1 MNKNKRLSIG
11 TCLMMVFLAVVTTAN
26 ICVFGMTELY
36 NRRLGDLQAA
46 EAKYDRLEELMAVVD
61 KYYVGEYDMDAAM
74 DGVLAGFIDGVGD
87 RWSYYCNDEEYAA
100 LQESNTNSYVG
111 IGVTISTE
119 YNGGYTITEV
129 TSGSPAEQAGLR
141 AFDVITSVDGVDTAT
156 FEDYSAL
163 VNVVRGEAGT
173 VVNLGIRRGDEN
185 LTFDI
190 TRAAVYNPGIESRM
204 IGEIGFIS
212 IDGFDRNVDVEFAE
226 ELNALVEQG
235 AKGLVFDVRFNGGGY
250 VDVMSNM
257 LDLLLPEGT
266 IITMSDNSGE
276 TTEYR
281 SAAGQISLPM
291 VVLTNEYS
299 ISAAEFF
306 AAVLQEY
313 GVATVVGDHT
323 TGKGYAQTIIPLT
336 EGAVNLSTLKY
347 YTPKG
352 VSLADTGI
360 QPDIEISLSEEDF
373 YNFYSLTDA
382 QDTQLQKALEVLGVP
397 PATTEP
403 EAPAEPELP
412 AETDVEPVGD
422 GEADAE
428 GDSEVQP

>member
-1 MNKNKRLSIG
+1 MNKKSVNLG
-11 TCLMMVFLAVVTTAN
+11 TCLMLIFLAVVTTAN
-26 ICVFGMTELY
+26 VCVFGMTEMY
-36 NRRLGDLQAA
+36 NRKLGDLQAA

-87 RWSYYCNDEEYAA
+87 KWSYYCNAEEYEA
-100 LQESNTNSYVG
+100 LKESNANSYVG

-119 YNGGYTITEV
+119 YEGGYAITDV
-129 TSGSPAEQAGLR
+129 TGGSPAEQAGLR
-141 AFDVITSVDGVDTAT
+141 PFDVITSVDGVGTDT

-163 VNVVRGEAGT
+163 VNVVRGEEGT
-173 VVNLGIRRGDEN
+173 VVNIGIRRGEEN

-190 TRAAVYNPGIESRM
+190 TRAAVFNPGIEARM
-204 IGEIGFIS
+204 IGEIGYIS

-226 ELNALVEQG
+226 ELNELVSQG

-281 SAAGQISLPM
+281 SKEGQISLPM

-352 VSLADTGI
+352 ISLADVGI
-360 QPDIEISLSEEDF
+360 QPDIEISLSDEDF
-373 YNFYSLTDA
+373 YNFYSLTDE
-382 QDTQLQKALEVLGVP
+382 QDTQLQKALETLGVQ
-397 PATTEP
+397 PAPVEP
-403 EAPAEPELP
+403 EVPAEPVTESAGEDTDP
-412 AETDVEPVGD
+412 ET
-422 GEADAE
+422 
-428 GDSEVQP
+428 QP

>member
-1 MNKNKRLSIG
+1 MNKKSVNLG
-11 TCLMMVFLAVVTTAN
+11 TCLMLIFLAVVTTAN
-26 ICVFGMTELY
+26 VCVFGMTEMY
-36 NRRLGDLQAA
+36 NRKLGDLQAA

-87 RWSYYCNDEEYAA
+87 KWSYYCNAEEYEA
-100 LQESNTNSYVG
+100 LKESNANSYVG

-119 YNGGYTITEV
+119 YEGGYAITDV
-129 TSGSPAEQAGLR
+129 TGGSPAEQAGLR
-141 AFDVITSVDGVDTAT
+141 PFDVITSVDGVGTDT

-163 VNVVRGEAGT
+163 VNVVRGEEGT
-173 VVNLGIRRGDEN
+173 VVNIGIRRGEEN

-190 TRAAVYNPGIESRM
+190 TRAAVFNPGIEARM
-204 IGEIGFIS
+204 IGEIGYIS

-226 ELNALVEQG
+226 ELNALVSQG

-281 SAAGQISLPM
+281 SKEGQISLPM

-336 EGAVNLSTLKY
+336 EGAVNLSTLRY

-352 VSLADTGI
+352 VSLADVGI
-360 QPDIEISLSEEDF
+360 QPDIEISLSDEDF
-373 YNFYSLTDA
+373 YNFYSLTDE
-382 QDTQLQKALEVLGVP
+382 QDTQLQKALETLGVQ
-397 PATTEP
+397 PAPVEP
-403 EAPAEPELP
+403 EVPAEPVTEP
-412 AETDVEPVGD
+412 AGEETDPET
-422 GEADAE
+422 
-428 GDSEVQP
+428 QP

>member
-1 MNKNKRLSIG
+1 MNKKSVNLG
-11 TCLMMVFLAVVTTAN
+11 TCLMLIFLAVVTTAN
-26 ICVFGMTELY
+26 VCVFGMTEMY
-36 NRRLGDLQAA
+36 NRKLGDLQAA

-87 RWSYYCNDEEYAA
+87 KWSYYCNAEEYEA
-100 LQESNTNSYVG
+100 LKESNANSYVG

-119 YNGGYTITEV
+119 YEGGYAITDV
-129 TSGSPAEQAGLR
+129 TGGSPAEQAGLR
-141 AFDVITSVDGVDTAT
+141 PFDVITSVDGVGTDT

-163 VNVVRGEAGT
+163 VNVVRGEEGT
-173 VVNLGIRRGDEN
+173 VVNIGIRRGEEN

-190 TRAAVYNPGIESRM
+190 TRAAVFNPGIEARM
-204 IGEIGFIS
+204 IGEIGYIS

-226 ELNALVEQG
+226 ELNALVSQG

-281 SAAGQISLPM
+281 SKEGQISLPM

-352 VSLADTGI
+352 VSLADVGI
-360 QPDIEISLSEEDF
+360 QPDIEISLSDEDF
-373 YNFYSLTDA
+373 YNFYSLTDE
-382 QDTQLQKALEVLGVP
+382 QDTQLQKALETLGVQ
-397 PATTEP
+397 PAPVEP
-403 EAPAEPELP
+403 EVPAEPVTEP
-412 AETDVEPVGD
+412 AGEETDPET
-422 GEADAE
+422 
-428 GDSEVQP
+428 QP

>member
-1 MNKNKRLSIG
+1 MNKKKSINLG
-11 TCLMMVFLAVVTTAN
+11 TCLMLIFLSAVTTAN

-36 NRRLGDLQAA
+36 NKKLGDLQAA

-61 KYYVGEYDMDAAM
+61 KYYVGEYDLDAAM
-74 DGVLAGFIDGVGD
+74 DGALAGFIEGVGD
-87 RWSYYCNDEEYAA
+87 KWSYYCNAEEYEA
-100 LQESNTNSYVG
+100 LKESNANSYVG

-129 TSGSPAEQAGLR
+129 TRNSPAEEAGLK

-173 VVNLGIRRGDEN
+173 VVNIGIRRGTEN

-190 TRAAVYNPGIESRM
+190 TRAAVFNPGVEARM
-204 IGEIGFIS
+204 IGEIGYIS

-226 ELNALVEQG
+226 KLNELLGQG
-235 AKGLVFDVRFNGGGY
+235 AKGLIFDVRFNGGGY

-266 IITMSDNSGE
+266 IITMSDNSG
-276 TTEYR
+276 TTSEYR
-281 SAAGQISLPM
+281 SAAGQVELPM

-323 TGKGYAQTIIPLT
+323 TGKGYAQTIITLG

-352 VSLADTGI
+352 VSLADIGVT
-360 QPDIEISLSEEDF
+360 PDIEIALSEEDF
-373 YNFYSLTDA
+373 YNFYSLTDE
-382 QDTQLQKALEVLGVP
+382 QDTQLQKGLEALGVQSAP
-397 PATTEP
+397 VVEEVPATET
-403 EAPAEPELP
+403 EAPAEPEV
-412 AETDVEPVGD
+412 EGSTDTRP
-422 GEADAE
+422 
-428 GDSEVQP
+428 

>member
-1 MNKNKRLSIG
+1 MNKKSVNLG
-11 TCLMMVFLAVVTTAN
+11 TCLMLVFLAVVTTAN
-26 ICVFGMTELY
+26 VCVFGMTEMY
-36 NRRLGDLQAA
+36 NRKLGDLQAA

-87 RWSYYCNDEEYAA
+87 KWSYYCNAEEYEA
-100 LQESNTNSYVG
+100 LKESNANSYVG

-119 YNGGYTITEV
+119 YEGGYAITDV
-129 TSGSPAEQAGLR
+129 TGGSPAEQAGLR
-141 AFDVITSVDGVDTAT
+141 PFDIITSVDGVGTDT

-163 VNVVRGEAGT
+163 VNVVRGEEGT
-173 VVNLGIRRGDEN
+173 VVNIGIRRGEEN

-190 TRAAVYNPGIESRM
+190 TRAAVFNPGIEARM
-204 IGEIGFIS
+204 IGEIGYIS

-226 ELNALVEQG
+226 ELNALVSQG

-281 SAAGQISLPM
+281 SKEGQISLPM

-352 VSLADTGI
+352 VSLADVGI
-360 QPDIEISLSEEDF
+360 QPDIEISLSDEDF
-373 YNFYSLTDA
+373 YNFYSLTDE
-382 QDTQLQKALEVLGVP
+382 QDTQLQKALEALGVQ
-397 PATTEP
+397 PAPIEP
-403 EAPAEPELP
+403 EVPAEPVTEP
-412 AETDVEPVGD
+412 AGEETDPE
-422 GEADAE
+422 
-428 GDSEVQP
+428 SQP

>member
-1 MNKNKRLSIG
+1 MNKKSVNLG
-11 TCLMMVFLAVVTTAN
+11 TCLMLIFLAVVTTAN
-26 ICVFGMTELY
+26 VCVFGMTEMY
-36 NRRLGDLQAA
+36 NRKLGDLQAA

-87 RWSYYCNDEEYAA
+87 KWSYYCNAEEYEA
-100 LQESNTNSYVG
+100 LKESNANSYVG

-119 YNGGYTITEV
+119 YEGGYAITDV
-129 TSGSPAEQAGLR
+129 TGGSPAEQAGLR
-141 AFDVITSVDGVDTAT
+141 PFDVITSVDGVGTDT

-163 VNVVRGEAGT
+163 VNVVRGEEGT
-173 VVNLGIRRGDEN
+173 VVNIGIRRGEEN

-190 TRAAVYNPGIESRM
+190 TRAAVFNPGIEARM
-204 IGEIGFIS
+204 IGEIGYIS

-226 ELNALVEQG
+226 ELNALVSQG

-281 SAAGQISLPM
+281 SKEGQISLPM

-352 VSLADTGI
+352 VSLADVGI
-360 QPDIEISLSEEDF
+360 QPDIEISLSDEDF
-373 YNFYSLTDA
+373 YNFYSLTDQ
-382 QDTQLQKALEVLGVP
+382 QDTQLQKALETLGVQ
-397 PATTEP
+397 PAPVEP
-403 EAPAEPELP
+403 EMPAEPVTGP
-412 AETDVEPVGD
+412 AGEETDPEP
-422 GEADAE
+422 
-428 GDSEVQP
+428 QP

>member
-1 MNKNKRLSIG
+1 MNKKSVNLG
-11 TCLMMVFLAVVTTAN
+11 TCLMLVFLAVVTTAN
-26 ICVFGMTELY
+26 VCVFGMTEMY
-36 NRRLGDLQAA
+36 NRKLGDLQAA

-87 RWSYYCNDEEYAA
+87 KWSYYCNAEEYEA
-100 LQESNTNSYVG
+100 LKESNANSYVG

-119 YNGGYTITEV
+119 YEGGYAITDV
-129 TSGSPAEQAGLR
+129 TGGSPAEQAGLR
-141 AFDVITSVDGVDTAT
+141 PFDIITSVDGVGTDT

-163 VNVVRGEAGT
+163 VNVVRGEEGT
-173 VVNLGIRRGDEN
+173 VVNIGIRRGEEN

-190 TRAAVYNPGIESRM
+190 TRAAVFNPGIEARM
-204 IGEIGFIS
+204 IGEIGYIS

-226 ELNALVEQG
+226 ELNALVSQG

-281 SAAGQISLPM
+281 SKEGQISLPM

-352 VSLADTGI
+352 VSLADVGI
-360 QPDIEISLSEEDF
+360 QPDIEISLSDEDF
-373 YNFYSLTDA
+373 YNFYSLTDE
-382 QDTQLQKALEVLGVP
+382 QDTQLQKALEALGVQ
-397 PATTEP
+397 PAPVEP
-403 EAPAEPELP
+403 EVPAEPVTEP
-412 AETDVEPVGD
+412 TGEETDTET
-422 GEADAE
+422 
-428 GDSEVQP
+428 QP

>member
-1 MNKNKRLSIG
+1 MNKKKSVNLG
-11 TCLMMVFLAVVTTAN
+11 TCLMLIFLAVVTTAN
-26 ICVFGMTELY
+26 VCVFGMTELY
-36 NRRLGDLQAA
+36 NKKLGDLYAA

-61 KYYVGEYDMDAAM
+61 KYYVGEYESDAAM
-74 DGVLAGFIDGVGD
+74 DGALAGFIDGVGD
-87 RWSYYCNDEEYAA
+87 KWSYYCNAEEYEA
-100 LQESNTNSYVG
+100 LKESNANSYVG

-119 YNGGYTITEV
+119 YDGGYTITEV
-129 TSGSPAEQAGLR
+129 TRNSPAEAAGLK
-141 AFDVITSVDGVDTAT
+141 AFDVITSVDGTDTAT

-173 VVNLGIRRGDEN
+173 VVKIGIRRGTEEM
-185 LTFDI
+185 TFDI

-204 IGEIGFIS
+204 IGEIGYIS
-212 IDGFDRNVDVEFAE
+212 IDGFDRNVDVEFTQ
-226 ELNALVEQG
+226 ELNELLNQG
-235 AKGLVFDVRFNGGGY
+235 AKGLIFDVRFNGGGY

-281 SAAGQISLPM
+281 SAAGQVELPM

-323 TGKGYAQTIIPLT
+323 TGKGYAQTIIALS

-347 YTPKG
+347 FTPKG
-352 VSLADTGI
+352 VSLADIGVT
-360 QPDIEISLSEEDF
+360 PDIEIALSEEDF
-373 YNFYSLTDA
+373 YNFYSLTDE
-382 QDTQLQKALEVLGVP
+382 QDTQLQKALETLGVQ
-397 PATTEP
+397 PAPVP
-403 EAPAEPELP
+403 EEIPVPETVVDPTAPV
-412 AETDVEPVGD
+412 TD
-422 GEADAE
+422 GEV
-428 GDSEVQP
+428 SEETQP

>member
-1 MNKNKRLSIG
+1 MNKKSVNLG
-11 TCLMMVFLAVVTTAN
+11 TCLMLIFLAVVTTAN
-26 ICVFGMTELY
+26 VCVFGMTEMY
-36 NRRLGDLQAA
+36 NRKLGDLQAA

-87 RWSYYCNDEEYAA
+87 KWSYYCNAEEYEA
-100 LQESNTNSYVG
+100 LKESNANSYVG

-119 YNGGYTITEV
+119 YEGGYAITDV
-129 TSGSPAEQAGLR
+129 TGGSPAEQAGLR
-141 AFDVITSVDGVDTAT
+141 PFDVITSVDGVGTDT

-163 VNVVRGEAGT
+163 VNVVRGEEGT
-173 VVNLGIRRGDEN
+173 VVNIGIRRGEEN

-190 TRAAVYNPGIESRM
+190 TRAAVFNPGIEARM
-204 IGEIGFIS
+204 IGEIGYIS

-226 ELNALVEQG
+226 ELNALVSQG

-281 SAAGQISLPM
+281 SKEGQISLPM

-352 VSLADTGI
+352 VSLADVGI
-360 QPDIEISLSEEDF
+360 QPDIEISLSDEDF
-373 YNFYSLTDA
+373 YNFYSLTDE
-382 QDTQLQKALEVLGVP
+382 QDTQLQKALETLGVQ
-397 PATTEP
+397 PAPVEP
-403 EAPAEPELP
+403 EVPAEPVTEP
-412 AETDVEPVGD
+412 TGEETDPET
-422 GEADAE
+422 
-428 GDSEVQP
+428 QP

>member
-1 MNKNKRLSIG
+1 MNKKSVNLG
-11 TCLMMVFLAVVTTAN
+11 TCLMLIFLAVVTTAN
-26 ICVFGMTELY
+26 VCVFGMTEMY
-36 NRRLGDLQAA
+36 NRKLGDLQAA

-87 RWSYYCNDEEYAA
+87 KWSYYCNAEEYEA
-100 LQESNTNSYVG
+100 LKESNANSYVG

-119 YNGGYTITEV
+119 YEGGYAITDV
-129 TSGSPAEQAGLR
+129 TGGSPAEQAGLR
-141 AFDVITSVDGVDTAT
+141 PFDVITSVDGVGTDT

-163 VNVVRGEAGT
+163 VNVVRGEEGT
-173 VVNLGIRRGDEN
+173 VVNIGIRRGEEN

-190 TRAAVYNPGIESRM
+190 TRAAVFNPGIEARM
-204 IGEIGFIS
+204 IGEIGYIS

-226 ELNALVEQG
+226 ELNALVSQD

-281 SAAGQISLPM
+281 SKEGQISLPM

-352 VSLADTGI
+352 VSLADVGI
-360 QPDIEISLSEEDF
+360 QPDIEISLSDEDF
-373 YNFYSLTDA
+373 YNFYSLTDE
-382 QDTQLQKALEVLGVP
+382 QDTQLQKALETLGVQ
-397 PATTEP
+397 PAPVEP
-403 EAPAEPELP
+403 AAPEVPAEPVIEP
-412 AETDVEPVGD
+412 AGEETDPET
-422 GEADAE
+422 
-428 GDSEVQP
+428 QP

>member
-1 MNKNKRLSIG
+1 MNKKSVNLG
-11 TCLMMVFLAVVTTAN
+11 TCLMLIFLAVVTTAN
-26 ICVFGMTELY
+26 VCVFGMTEMY
-36 NRRLGDLQAA
+36 NRKLGDLQAA

-87 RWSYYCNDEEYAA
+87 KWSYYCNAEEYEA
-100 LQESNTNSYVG
+100 LKESNANSYVG

-119 YNGGYTITEV
+119 YEGGYAITDV
-129 TSGSPAEQAGLR
+129 TGGSPAEQAGLR
-141 AFDVITSVDGVDTAT
+141 PFDVITSVDGVGTDT

-163 VNVVRGEAGT
+163 VNVVRGEEGT
-173 VVNLGIRRGDEN
+173 VVNIGIRRGEEN

-190 TRAAVYNPGIESRM
+190 TRAAVFNPGIEARM
-204 IGEIGFIS
+204 IGEIGYIS

-226 ELNALVEQG
+226 ELNALVSQG

-281 SAAGQISLPM
+281 SKEGQISLPM

-352 VSLADTGI
+352 VSLADVGI
-360 QPDIEISLSEEDF
+360 QPDIEISLSDEDF
-373 YNFYSLTDA
+373 YNFYSLTDE
-382 QDTQLQKALEVLGVP
+382 QDTQLQKALETLGVQ
-397 PATTEP
+397 PAPVEPVEP
-403 EAPAEPELP
+403 EVPAEPVTEP
-412 AETDVEPVGD
+412 AGEETDPET
-422 GEADAE
+422 
-428 GDSEVQP
+428 QP